1 MATVNTILSTKGN
14 HVWSVTSDA
23 TVFDVLVL
31 MAAKNI
37 GAVAVVDEGQLVGI
51 VSERDYAR
59 KITLLN
65 KNSRDTPVSDIMTK
79 RVRYV
84 APDTS
89 LNACLRLMTEH
100 RFRHLPVMDGDNM
113 VGFLSIGDVVKAVI
127 EDQKILIN
135 HLESYITGGV

>member
-1 MATVNTILSTKGN
+1 MQMATVNTILSAKGS
-14 HVWSVTSDA
+14 HVWSVSSDA
-23 TVFDVLVL
+23 TVYDVLVL

-37 GAVAVVDEGQLVGI
+37 GAVAVVDDNHLVGI

-65 KNSRDTPVSDIMTK
+65 KNSRDTRVSDIMTR

-84 APDTS
+84 APSTS
-89 LNACLRLMTEH
+89 LQECLQLMTEH
-100 RFRHLPVMDGDNM
+100 RFRHLPVMDGEDL

-127 EDQKILIN
+127 EDQKVLIN
-135 HLESYITGGV
+135 HLESYITG

>member
-14 HVWSVTSDA
+14 QVWSVRSDA
-23 TVFDVLVL
+23 TVFDALVL
-31 MAAKNI
+31 MADKNI
-37 GAVAVVDEGQLVGI
+37 GALAVVDDGELVGI

-65 KNSRDTPVSDIMTK
+65 KNSRDTPVSEIMTE

-84 APDTS
+84 TPSAT
-89 LNACLRLMTEH
+89 LNGCLRLMTEH
-100 RFRHLPVMDGDNM
+100 RFRHLPVMDGDQM

-127 EDQKILIN
+127 EDQQVLIN
-135 HLESYITGGV
+135 HLESYITSGA